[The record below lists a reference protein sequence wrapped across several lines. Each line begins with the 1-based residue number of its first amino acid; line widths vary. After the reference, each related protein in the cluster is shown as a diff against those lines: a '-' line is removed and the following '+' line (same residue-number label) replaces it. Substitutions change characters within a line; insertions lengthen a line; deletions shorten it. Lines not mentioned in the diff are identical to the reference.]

1 MRIINFGSGS
11 HGNCTL
17 ISYKDTNIIIDC
29 GINDKYVIPRLNDL
43 GIKKIDGI
51 LITHEHNDHIR
62 FLAKFINHYRCNTY
76 IDKASFENINPSS
89 YPGIKQE
96 YLCFIEPNVKF
107 NLKDIIFVPLSLMH
121 DTKAIMGFLIKMG
134 ENNMAYMT
142 DTGLMPDKYLPLLK
156 QMNIILLES
165 NHDIEMLLSSS
176 RPYLLKQRILG
187 DHGHLSN
194 VQAATVLRNVISK
207 ETKVIMLAHLS
218 EECNTPEIAY
228 DEAIQVINDLNKDIS
243 LYILSQHQET
253 EVNVDD

>member
-76 IDKASFENINPSS
+76 VDKSSFENINPSS

-96 YLCFIEPNVKF
+96 YL
-107 NLKDIIFVPLSLMH
+107 DYH
-121 DTKAIMGFLIKMG
+121 
-134 ENNMAYMT
+134 Y
-142 DTGLMPDKYLPLLK
+142 
-156 QMNIILLES
+156 
-165 NHDIEMLLSSS
+165 
-176 RPYLLKQRILG
+176 
-187 DHGHLSN
+187 
-194 VQAATVLRNVISK
+194 
-207 ETKVIMLAHLS
+207 
-218 EECNTPEIAY
+218 
-228 DEAIQVINDLNKDIS
+228 
-243 LYILSQHQET
+243 
-253 EVNVDD
+253 